1 MVVKSKDEAEELAIA
16 FVKTWKDLKNPR
28 IESTEKE
35 VIDDPACYIWHVN
48 GNFEWTLKRAG
59 YFSVSIHESGDF
71 LGWAVGV
78 SKVRPWES
86 VPTPSK

>member
-1 MVVKSKDEAEELAIA
+1 MVVKSKDEAEELAIT

-35 VIDDPACYIWHVN
+35 VIDDPPCYVWHVT
-48 GNFEWTLKRAG
+48 GNFEWTLKREG
-59 YFSVSIHESGDF
+59 YFSVTIHESGDL
-71 LGWAVGV
+71 LGWTVGV

-86 VPTPSK
+86 APTSSK